1 MNQTKEWNAG
11 GAGSLSR
18 GGVVSVVLTYAL
30 VASLWVALSDRI
42 VSRLFADP
50 VQWLLASTLK
60 GWLFIAVS
68 SLLLYVLLSRL
79 TGPARGPSVDVG
91 WRRHRWS
98 GLIALLLLICTA
110 IGVSQTVRQH
120 QARVTEQLRSVA
132 TAKSKELA
140 AWFRE
145 QQRHADTV
153 RASIEFAWP
162 DGTRRSARALSSA
175 AFKQRLET
183 LSQSE
188 GFGGACLL
196 DAAGKT
202 QWCSAKSLPEAAEQ
216 LQAPLALASR
226 EGALARVGPYFG
238 ASDRLR
244 LDFVL
249 PLTGPGSPLL
259 VLQSEANW
267 VHALLFSGAAS
278 GRNEETVLVRRDGD
292 QVVFLSPLRY
302 DEPRRG
308 RLRVPL
314 SDPRLLIAKV
324 LRGESEQGAAVW
336 GLDYRGVPVVGVAR
350 QIAGTDWFLLAK
362 QDQSEFYAD
371 VLGEAVGTALLG
383 LFGLFMLGAVSLL
396 LSQREQ
402 LAREQGMRQEQEA
415 HLNTLQLLEALVDS
429 SDDAIFA
436 KDRQGRY
443 LLFNRAAGRF
453 VGKSSEEMLGKD
465 DRALF
470 PAEQAEMLMAIGRQ
484 VLADNS
490 VQSCE
495 ELLDTT
501 LGRRVFLA
509 TKGPLRNNKG
519 EVVGIFGI
527 SRDVTEQ
534 KQAQEALR
542 DSEQRLRQAQE
553 GAQIGL
559 WDWDAGSDRIYY
571 SPECERLYGAAP
583 GALQNRGDWQRRV
596 LPEDWPEIE
605 RQWQPPAGSDV
616 AFEAEYRIFH
626 DCGELRWLS
635 AKGRFHLD
643 AAGRVERLSGIC
655 MDITERKLAEE
666 QLRKLS
672 LAVEQSPESVII
684 TDVQANIEYVN
695 EAFVQSTGYGRE
707 EVLGRNPRLLQSGL
721 TPRATYQALW
731 NALRQGQPWHGEM
744 INRRKNGELYHEFA
758 AISPI
763 RQQDGHISHFV
774 AVKEDV
780 TEKKRMHAEL
790 ERHRSHL
797 EELVAERTLQLAD
810 ARERAEA
817 ASRAKSAFLAN
828 MSHEIRTPMNA
839 ILGLSHL
846 LRRDGV
852 TALQQERLSKID
864 AAAQHL
870 LAIINDILDL
880 SKIEAGRL
888 QLEGQDLTLAAVLEH
903 VRSLIQDSARSKG
916 LSVELEC
923 DDAEIWL
930 RGDLTRLRQALLNYA
945 GNAIKFTASGGI
957 VLRAKV
963 LQADER
969 QALVRFEVEDSGIG
983 IAPEQLP
990 RLFQAFEQED
1000 AATTRRYGGTGL
1012 GLAITRH
1019 LAQAMGGESGASSV
1033 QGQGSLFWF
1042 SACLERGA
1050 LSAPP
1055 PMPASAGAGVEDRL
1069 RQRCGGSRLLL
1080 VEDNMINREVALEL
1094 LQDVG
1099 MRVDTA
1105 ENGREAVAMLQA
1117 RPYALVLMDVQM
1129 PVMDGLEATRQ
1140 IRQLPDCEHLP
1151 VLAMTAN
1158 AFAEDRLA
1166 CLQAGM
1172 NDFVPKPVDPELLF
1186 ASLLKWL
1193 PETGQDADQAA
1204 PPPRTEA
1211 DAREQACLQALEA
1224 GCGVDVATGLALMRG
1239 RADKYLDLL
1248 RRFVASHAEVMLELE
1263 MALRAGD
1270 RGAALRLPHT
1280 LKGTAATLGLGRL
1293 AAAAGRLEESMRQA
1307 DLPPPAAIQAVRE
1320 EVEANLAA
1328 LSALLAD
1335 GAF

>member
-1 MNQTKEWNAG
+1 MKQTKEWNAG
-11 GAGSLSR
+11 IVEGLSR
-18 GGVVSVVLTYAL
+18 GGAASVVLTYAV
-30 VASLWVALSDRI
+30 VASLWVALSDRV
-42 VSRLFADP
+42 VSSLFADP
-50 VQWLLASTLK
+50 LQWLLVSTLK
-60 GWLFIAVS
+60 GWLFIVVT
-68 SLLLYVLLSRL
+68 SLLLYVLLARL
-79 TGPARGPSVDVG
+79 TRSADGAAVQAG
-91 WRRHRWS
+91 WRQHRWS
-98 GLIALLLLICTA
+98 GLIALLLLICTVV
-110 IGVSQTVRQH
+110 GVSQTVRQH
-120 QARVTEQLRSVA
+120 QARAAEQLRSVA

-140 AWFRE
+140 NWFRE

-153 RASIEFAWP
+153 RASIVFAWP
-162 DGTRRSARALSSA
+162 DGALGSVSSSD
-175 AFKQRLET
+175 FKWRLEG

-202 QWCSAKSLPEAAEQ
+202 QWCSAKVLPEPG
-216 LQAPLALASR
+216 APMKASVALASR
-226 EGALARVGPYFG
+226 EGTLARIGPYFSG
-238 ASDRLR
+238 ADRLR
-244 LDFVL
+244 LDFVV
-249 PLTGPGSPLL
+249 PLKGPGSPLL
-259 VLQSEANW
+259 VLQSEATW
-267 VHALLFSGAAS
+267 VHALLFSGS
-278 GRNEETVLVRRDGD
+278 GEGHSEQTVLARREDD
-292 QVVFLSPLRY
+292 QVVFLNQLEPGDAKHSARRAPLN
-302 DEPRRG
+302 
-308 RLRVPL
+308 
-314 SDPRLLIAKV
+314 DPRLLIARV
-324 LRGESEQGAAVW
+324 LRGESEQGIAIWAR
-336 GLDYRGVPVVGVAR
+336 DHRGVPVVGVVR
-350 QIAGTDWFLLAK
+350 QIAGTDWFLLVK
-362 QDQSEFYAD
+362 QDQSELYASM
-371 VLGEAVGTALLG
+371 LGDAVGTALLG

-443 LLFNRAAGRF
+443 LLFNQAAGRF
-453 VGKSSEEMLGKD
+453 VGKSGEEMLGKD
-465 DRALF
+465 DRVLF

-484 VLADNS
+484 VLADDC

-495 ELLDTT
+495 EVLDTT

-519 EVVGIFGI
+519 EVIGIFGI

-534 KQAQEALR
+534 KLAQEALR
-542 DSEQRLRQAQE
+542 DSEQRLRLAQD
-553 GAQIGL
+553 GAHIGL
-559 WDWDAGSDRIYY
+559 WDWDAGSKRIYF

-583 GALQNRGDWQRRV
+583 GALQSRDDWQRRV
-596 LPEDWPEIE
+596 LPEDWLEIE
-605 RQWQPPAGSDV
+605 KQWRPPLGSDA
-616 AFEAEYRIFH
+616 AFEAEYRVFH
-626 DCGELRWLS
+626 ESGELRWLC
-635 AKGRFHLD
+635 AKGRFYLD
-643 AAGRVERLSGIC
+643 AEGGVERLSGIC

-695 EAFVQSTGYGRE
+695 EAFVQSTGYSRE

-780 TEKKRMHAEL
+780 TEKKRLHEEL

-797 EELVAERTLQLAD
+797 EELVTERTLQLAD

-846 LRRDGV
+846 LRRDGA
-852 TALQQERLSKID
+852 TTLQQERLGKID

-870 LAIINDILDL
+870 LSIINDILDL

-888 QLEGQDLTLAAVLEH
+888 QLEDQDLTLGAVVEH
-903 VRSLIQDSARSKG
+903 VRNLIQDSARSKG

-923 DDAEIWL
+923 DEGDLWL

-945 GNAIKFTASGGI
+945 GNAVKFTASGGI

-963 LQADER
+963 LQADAR
-969 QALVRFEVEDSGIG
+969 QVLVRFEVEDSGIG

-1019 LAQAMGGESGASSV
+1019 LAQAMGGDSGVSSV
-1033 QGQGSLFWF
+1033 PGQGSLFWF
-1042 SACLERGA
+1042 SACLERGM
-1050 LSAPP
+1050 LSA
-1055 PMPASAGAGVEDRL
+1055 ASPISAEAGVEDGL
-1069 RQRCGGSRLLL
+1069 RQRSGGALLLL
-1080 VEDNMINREVALEL
+1080 VEDNVINREVALEL

-1105 ENGREAVAMLQA
+1105 ENGREAVAMVQA
-1117 RPYALVLMDVQM
+1117 QAYALVLMDVQM

-1140 IRQLPDCEHLP
+1140 IRRLPGCELLP

-1158 AFAEDRLA
+1158 VFAEDRQA

-1172 NDFVPKPVDPELLF
+1172 NDFVAKPVDPALLF
-1186 ASLLKWL
+1186 AALLKWL
-1193 PETGQDADQAA
+1193 PGSGVS
-1204 PPPRTEA
+1204 A
-1211 DAREQACLQALEA
+1211 DATASVPAVEAGPREQACLQALA
-1224 GCGVDVATGLALMRG
+1224 DTCGVDIACGLALMRG
-1239 RADKYLDLL
+1239 RVDKYLDLL
-1248 RRFVASHAEVMLELE
+1248 RRFIVSHSNDMFELE
-1263 MALRAGD
+1263 VALKAGD
-1270 RGAALRLPHT
+1270 HSAALRLPHT
-1280 LKGTAATLGLGRL
+1280 LKGTAATLGLGQL
-1293 AAAAGRLEESMRQA
+1293 AAAAARLEESLHQA
-1307 DLPPPAAIQAVRE
+1307 ELPPLDSIQAVRA
-1320 EVEANLAA
+1320 EVEAHLAA

-1335 GAF
+1335 VAGEP